1 MYIFTIMLEETAV
14 SSACLITLQ
23 LNATNGVSVN
33 VEQIEP
39 MVDPPGMRNANGPS
53 VEWRRGNSWYM
64 DCGRALQWLPRQK
77 SFQALLHTENNDL
90 IPFKL
95 SHRNQQGVT
104 NNAFILGARKGWRK
118 KNLLS
123 I

>member
-23 LNATNGVSVN
+23 VNVTNVVSVN
-33 VEQIEP
+33 VEQKSRKWTHPALGTPKVLLSSGGGAI
-39 MVDPPGMRNANGPS
+39 VDRK
-53 VEWRRGNSWYM
+53 V

-118 KNLLS
+118 K
-123 I
+123 IC